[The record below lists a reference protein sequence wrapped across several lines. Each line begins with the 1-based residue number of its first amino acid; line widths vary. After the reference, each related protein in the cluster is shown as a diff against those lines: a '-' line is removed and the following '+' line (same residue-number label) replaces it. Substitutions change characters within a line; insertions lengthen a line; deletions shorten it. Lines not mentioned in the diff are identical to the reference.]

1 MCSWS
6 CCFDLFWGALI
17 FYRTILGAGP
27 LLTLSVA
34 AEAGHGCCM
43 GLDPSPPT
51 TTVPDRL
58 RRRIGSA
65 QNYCHKRPLCRA
77 PQGQHILVGT
87 PDRAFGNNEPMF
99 SFIPHL
105 KTAWLPWF
113 TTAASSSPVK
123 LSPGSQP
130 TLASPFSKGL
140 DTKWTSKCKG
150 FSKKCSFHVRSKILP
165 QSMTAPRPL
174 LSILSVPQRERGCAT
189 APSRSSNV
197 TTAALSPSK
206 NCWVTARTA
215 RYNAEPQRGL
225 SVHHGSA
232 SLTLQILMIRSSQP
246 SKCRWREEQSA
257 EHQRTGY
264 PRAHSGQVLGEDP
277 CPHLQHNTMVPNIQQ
292 DVLLWKTATGL
303 RGPGVSFI
311 RPYVY
316 FTAY

>member
-1 MCSWS
+1 MILLLWS
-6 CCFDLFWGALI
+6 FLRDSNLLQDYFRGGSSP
-17 FYRTILGAGP
+17 RTFRGCRGRAWVLCGTGP
-27 LLTLSVA
+27 LATHYNRSWQTEKA
-34 AEAGHGCCM
+34 Y
-43 GLDPSPPT
+43 
-51 TTVPDRL
+51 
-58 RRRIGSA
+58 RRCTELLP
-65 QNYCHKRPLCRA
+65 QKTPLYSKA
-77 PQGQHILVGT
+77 PQGQHILVGR

-105 KTAWLPWF
+105 ETAWLPWF

-165 QSMTAPRPL
+165 QSMTAPWPL

-189 APSRSSNV
+189 ALSRSSNG
-197 TTAALSPSK
+197 TTAALQQR
-206 NCWVTARTA
+206 WVTARTA

-257 EHQRTGY
+257 EHQRAGY

-277 CPHLQHNTMVPNIQQ
+277 CPHLQHNTMIPNIQQ

-303 RGPGVSFI
+303 QGPGDSFI